1 MSSSYHKTFL
11 LTKENSI
18 IPQMYFKFFGGKVY
32 SIVITNFKVDITV
45 DDIKLLTHP
54 YSYGVQ
60 SSVSLYLRILRIT
73 YIPDG
78 KVYEKG
84 GRFSELSCH
93 FNSIIRQLFL
103 NKTTI
108 GDEILIFSSSSCGK
122 LIFNIPNVTWI
133 SPSVPSPSFEHG
145 S

>member
-11 LTKENSI
+11 LTKENAL
-18 IPQMYFKFFGGKVY
+18 IPRMYFKFFGGKVY
-32 SIVITNFKVDITV
+32 PIVVTNFKVDMTV
-45 DDIKLLTHP
+45 DDVKFLTHP
-54 YSYGVQ
+54 HGDGVR

-84 GRFSELSCH
+84 GRFSELSCNL
-93 FNSIIRQLFL
+93 NSIIRQLFL
-103 NKTTI
+103 DKSPI
-108 GDEILIFSSSSCGK
+108 RDEILIFSSSSCGK